1 MGGLMPN
8 SQNQT
13 RFCFSSRLCVFARE
27 VAFGSGLSGLGL
39 YAGHSLIDFFVT
51 ATTDHPDLRDAGFFD
66 ISVKPA
72 HALPHHFAVG
82 EADAA
87 IVATGVRHTP

>member
-8 SQNQT
+8 LQNQT
-13 RFCFSSRLCVFARE
+13 RYCFSLRLCVFARE
-27 VAFGSGLSGLGL
+27 VAFGSGFSGFGL

-51 ATTDHPDLRDAGFFD
+51 ATTDRPDLRDAGFVD
-66 ISVKPA
+66 IPVKPP
-72 HALPHHFAVG
+72 HALPHHFFVG

-87 IVATGVRHTP
+87 VVAPGVRHTP